1 MTEIESII
9 KQYRENIDNKFK
21 ELNDDINVI
30 MLSDDNMEDSIG
42 FVTDDIYELL
52 KVLCSFNNAIIMFKG
67 GKYDG

>member
-30 MLSDDNMEDSIG
+30 MLSDDNMEESIG
-42 FVTDDIYELL
+42 FITEDIYELL

-67 GKYDG
+67 GKI

>member
-30 MLSDDNMEDSIG
+30 MLSDDNIEDSIG
-42 FVTDDIYELL
+42 FITEDIYELL

>member
-9 KQYRENIDNKFK
+9 KQYMENIDNKFK

-30 MLSDDNMEDSIG
+30 MLSDDNMEESIG
-42 FVTDDIYELL
+42 FITEDIYELL

-67 GKYDG
+67 RGK